1 MKFNLKN
8 MNFEEMNNPELYD
21 WCKFSGKKALTWRKK
36 FIAALPEVY
45 KRHLYKEYG
54 FGSIFEF
61 AAKLGGISHGM
72 VEDAIRV
79 DKKLEEMPKLKSLM
93 PKVGLSKLRRV
104 ASVAE
109 KKTENEW
116 AEKVQKMSKPALE
129 THIRDIKNSRPG
141 PGIPNTTQ
149 EVVFDNEFEN
159 FSVKLD
165 PKIILKLKQ
174 LKNKMPKGTNWN
186 EVFEKLLPEEPKPQ
200 KNPKASNPKSRAV
213 PAQKRREALNKS
225 SGLCSAPGCN
235 KPATEIHHKK
245 PWSIFRSHKDLEALC
260 KGHHEL
266 AHQSETAIDRKFRIY
281 KMQAALF

>member
-1 MKFNLKN
+1 MNDNEYYTLFKKKGAIATKAKN
-8 MNFEEMNNPELYD
+8 E
-21 WCKFSGKKALTWRKK
+21 
-36 FIAALPEVY
+36 FIAMIPRIYHNKIY
-45 KRHLYKEYG
+45 KNKG
-54 FGSIFEF
+54 FGSIYEC
-61 AAKLGGISHGM
+61 AAKIGSVSH
-72 VEDAIRV
+72 RV
-79 DKKLEEMPKLKSLM
+79 VDEILRLDKKLEDKPKTKS
-93 PKVGLSKLRRV
+93 KIAAVGLSKVKAV
-104 ASVAE
+104 ANTVTKETDAE
-109 KKTENEW
+109 W
-116 AEKVQKMSKPALE
+116 SQKVTKLTRSALE
-129 THIRDIKNSRPG
+129 TQVRDIKNSIPG
-141 PGIPNTTQ
+141 DRIPNTTQ

-186 EVFEKLLPEEPKPQ
+186 EVFEKLLPGEPKPQ